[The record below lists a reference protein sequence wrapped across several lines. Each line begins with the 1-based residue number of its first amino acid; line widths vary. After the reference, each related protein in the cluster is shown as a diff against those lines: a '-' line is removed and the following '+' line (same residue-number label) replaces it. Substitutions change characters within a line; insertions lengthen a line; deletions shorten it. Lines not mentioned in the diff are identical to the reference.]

1 MLHLNESSAKF
12 KQYVLLATYIIL
24 LSYVLL
30 NLTDVTAFIVKGFHI
45 ISPFTVGLAIAF
57 VLNIPM
63 KLFEEKLF
71 NFKSKKT
78 TFFLNKLKRPLSIL
92 ATFILVFGLLIGFT
106 LFVIPQFAESVS
118 TLVSA
123 VPDYVR
129 SFDALINSYVDS
141 SEFLKQL
148 GEELLNTWQD
158 FVKIGSAFL
167 GNSLSSLLVMTLGF
181 TTSIINFMLSLVLA
195 IYMLASK
202 EKLIIQIKKMM
213 FAFLKKDTAQRIIH
227 IGEIANITFYRFVA
241 GQFTEALIIGSL
253 CFIGMSI
260 FSMPYPLLISVI
272 IAVTSL
278 IPIFGAFIGTIPA
291 AFIIFIIDPIR
302 ALWFIVFIIVLQ
314 QFEGNV
320 IYPRVVGNS
329 IGLSGLW
336 VMLAMVIGASTFG
349 ILGMLLGIPLC
360 SILYQLLRMAMY
372 KRLHTNK
379 ITKIQ

>member
-1 MLHLNESSAKF
+1 MNESSAKF

-24 LSYVLL
+24 LSYLLL
-30 NLTDVTAFIVKGFHI
+30 NLTDVTAFIVKGFHM

-71 NFKSKKT
+71 NFKSKKS
-78 TFFLNKLKRPLSIL
+78 TFFLKKLKRPLSIL

-158 FVKIGSAFL
+158 FVKIGSTFL

-302 ALWFIVFIIVLQ
+302 ALWFIAFIIVLQ

-336 VMLAMVIGASTFG
+336 VMFAMVIGASTFG

-372 KRLHTNK
+372 KRLNTNK

>member
-1 MLHLNESSAKF
+1 M
-12 KQYVLLATYIIL
+12 
-24 LSYVLL
+24 
-30 NLTDVTAFIVKGFHI
+30 

-71 NFKSKKT
+71 NFKSKKS
-78 TFFLNKLKRPLSIL
+78 TFFLKKLKRPLSIL

-158 FVKIGSAFL
+158 FVKIGSTFL

-302 ALWFIVFIIVLQ
+302 ALWFIAFIIVLQ

-336 VMLAMVIGASTFG
+336 VMFAMVIGASTFG

-372 KRLHTNK
+372 KRLNTNK